1 MIKSIS
7 LTKLAA
13 AFVALAMVSGLA
25 FAFAAQRAHANT
37 FSDLIKALVAAGVI
51 DQSKEAAA
59 LAAASSMGGSSS
71 VSMSCNFTTN
81 LKTGSTGA
89 DVMNLQKFLNSMSDT
104 MVAASGAGSKGMET
118 SYYGPATAAA
128 VSKFQVKYAAN
139 ILAPLGLTSG
149 TGFFGASTR
158 AKANSLCAV
167 SDDSGD
173 DSDADDDADDD
184 TTGGTGDE
192 ASLEDYDDLNDPSN
206 ETVQEGDEDQKVF
219 GFKFDVE
226 DANLT
231 VERVDVSFEADDDA
245 SYDDQPWKY
254 FDSVS
259 LYYGDEKIAEEDAGS
274 KSDWNETSSSNDPT
288 SDDATTYTYKMRFS
302 GLDADVDMGDTAKF
316 YVAVTMKSAL
326 DSDQEGQ
333 TWNVF
338 VDGSDIRGVDEAGVD
353 QYTGDNGSTI
363 SQYKTFTVEAAGTG
377 EELVFTLASSNPD
390 ASTIEV
396 DTTNATKD
404 QTILVFNIKAKEH
417 DIEITSLPIRF
428 TVGSGATFA
437 EVVSSVTLDV
447 DGTEYTDYTTASS
460 SGNQYAST
468 TFTFDS
474 GELVID
480 QDDTVTAKVI
490 VDFNKQSGNYANG
503 QTISAALTAT
513 TEVDEVEA
521 EGADNLLAAGLTG
534 TALGETHTLY
544 TEGIAA
550 DIKSITPTK
559 TAGDNNAN
567 DVGDYKF
574 VVDVTAFGNTFYISS
589 TSSYAFV
596 AHVEDGAGSAVSAT
610 TSTTTQ
616 STATVESSSAWR
628 IDEGSTKSFT
638 VISSLNPAAPLS
650 SGYYR
655 MELDSILYGT
665 TAAVPYGLTH
675 TLSPDSSYESGS
687 LYLNL

>member
-51 DQSKEAAA
+51 DASKQDAA
-59 LAAASSMGGSSS
+59 LAAAASMEGSSS

-81 LKTGSTGA
+81 LKQGSTGA

-128 VSKFQVKYAAN
+128 VSKFQVKYASD

-158 AKANSLCAV
+158 AKANALCAM
-167 SDDSGD
+167 SDDSNMD
-173 DSDADDDADDD
+173 DSDNSDADDDD
-184 TTGGTGDE
+184 TTSGSGDE

-206 ETVQEGDEDQKVF
+206 ETVQEGDEDVKVF
-219 GFKFDVE
+219 GFEFDVE
-226 DANLT
+226 DANFT
-231 VERVDVSFEADDDA
+231 VERVDVSFEADSDA
-245 SYDDQPWKY
+245 TDDDQPWKY

-259 LYYGDEKIAEEDAGS
+259 LYYGDEKIAEEDAGA
-274 KSDWNETSSSNDPT
+274 KGDWNETSSTNDPV

-316 YVAVTMKSAL
+316 YVAVTMKSNL

-333 TWNVF
+333 VWNVF

-353 QYTGDNGSTI
+353 QYTGDNGSAI

-390 ASTIEV
+390 ASTVEV
-396 DTTNATKD
+396 DDTSTTKD
-404 QTILVFNIKAKEH
+404 QTVLVFNMKAKEN
-417 DIEITSLPIRF
+417 DIEITSLPVRF
-428 TVGSGATFA
+428 TVGTGATFA
-437 EVVSSVTLDV
+437 EVVSSVTLEV
-447 DGTEYTDYTTASS
+447 DGEEYTDYSVASS
-460 SGNQYAST
+460 SAGQYATT
-468 TFTFDS
+468 TFDIDS
-474 GELVID
+474 GDLIVEA
-480 QDDTVTAKVI
+480 DDTVTVKVI
-490 VDFNKQSGNYANG
+490 VDFNKQSGNYANA
-503 QTISAALTAT
+503 QTLLAELTAGI
-513 TEVDEVEA
+513 VDEVEA
-521 EGADNLLAAGLTG
+521 EGADNLTATNLTG
-534 TALGETHTLY
+534 TAIGETQTLY
-544 TEGIAA
+544 TEGISA

-638 VISSLNPAAPLS
+638 VTSSLNPAAPQA

-655 MELDSILYGT
+655 LELDSIMYGT
-665 TAAVPYGLTH
+665 TAALPYGSTH
-675 TLSPDSSYESGS
+675 TLSPDSEFESGS